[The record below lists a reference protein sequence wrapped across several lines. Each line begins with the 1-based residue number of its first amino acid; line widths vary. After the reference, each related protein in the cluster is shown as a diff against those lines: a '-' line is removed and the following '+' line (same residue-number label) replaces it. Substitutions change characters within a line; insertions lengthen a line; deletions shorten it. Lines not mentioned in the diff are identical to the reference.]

1 MAYLPNKKMQSMI
14 IIIMIIEPTD
24 FETNP
29 SSSVM
34 HPNLKSTE
42 WMHLNAGWWL
52 TYPSEKYEFVSWD
65 FLPNIWKNKICSK
78 PLPTRMDPYM
88 GIGGWLIISPQIPI
102 TDLGAL
108 EELASHARF
117 DCMFLIRILW
127 TRQSHL
133 VRFLSMFLSLSDHK

>member
-42 WMHLNAGWWL
+42 WTHLNAGWWL
-52 TYPSEKYEFVSWD
+52 TYPSEIKSSSVGIFFPIYGKIKYV
-65 FLPNIWKNKICSK
+65 PNHYQPEW
-78 PLPTRMDPYM
+78 
-88 GIGGWLIISPQIPI
+88 
-102 TDLGAL
+102 
-108 EELASHARF
+108 
-117 DCMFLIRILW
+117 ILTW
-127 TRQSHL
+127 GSG
-133 VRFLSMFLSLSDHK
+133 VG

>member
-1 MAYLPNKKMQSMI
+1 M
-14 IIIMIIEPTD
+14 
-24 FETNP
+24 
-29 SSSVM
+29 SSSV
-34 HPNLKSTE
+34 
-42 WMHLNAGWWL
+42 GII
-52 TYPSEKYEFVSWD
+52 
-65 FLPNIWKNKICSK
+65 LPNIWKNRICSK
-78 PLPTRMDPYM
+78 PPTRMDPYM

-133 VRFLSMFLSLSDHK
+133 VRFLLVFLSLSDHKEATVRNKLASFSLSLHFSLIFLCFQFCKSSFCWLKTCVSSINPFCWG